1 MGKTDYLGNRG
12 DFYFHKTSE
21 NEGGYNYYA
30 FVNRSGKV
38 YIMREEI
45 STGNCLYADGRYSL
59 DNAWTNRVSLDYD
72 YINKI

>member
-1 MGKTDYLGNRG
+1 
-12 DFYFHKTSE
+12 
-21 NEGGYNYYA
+21 
-30 FVNRSGKV
+30 
-38 YIMREEI
+38 MREEI